1 MRMAVVVVVESV
13 TSSTSLQ
20 GVPAT
25 LVSVGQ
31 RPDVVQQVLHVTQ
44 GLGIVC
50 WKSSATSS
58 RPEPSSSRY
67 EFKL

>member
-13 TSSTSLQ
+13 TSLQ

-31 RPDVVQQVLHVTQ
+31 SPDVVQQVLHVTQ